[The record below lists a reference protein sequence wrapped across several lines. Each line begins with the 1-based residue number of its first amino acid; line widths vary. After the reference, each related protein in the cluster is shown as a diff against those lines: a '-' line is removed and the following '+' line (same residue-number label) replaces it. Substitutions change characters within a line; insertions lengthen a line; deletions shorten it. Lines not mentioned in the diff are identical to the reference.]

1 MTIESLCPGCGS
13 SLRVADEHAG
23 QQARCPACQTIYVV
37 PYTTHRE
44 DVPVVAAVSNR
55 WYMRTPDGRGYG
67 PVARRE
73 LEEWHQ
79 QGRVGAGCEI
89 RSDEDPVWRT
99 AAHLL
104 PPLPPSREPHRGG
117 LILALGI
124 LTWVACP
131 LFGILAWVLGE
142 MDLRAMREGRMDPQG
157 ESLTQIGRILG
168 MAYIMIV
175 LAFVVLVFGVL
186 LLGIVVA

>member
-1 MTIESLCPGCGS
+1 MPIESLCPGCGS

-23 QQARCPACQTIYVV
+23 QQARCPACQTVYVV
-37 PYTTHRE
+37 PSGTRRE
-44 DVPVVAAVSNR
+44 DPPVAAAVNNH
-55 WYMRTPDGRGYG
+55 WYMRTPDGRVYG
-67 PVARRE
+67 PVVRRE
-73 LEEWHQ
+73 LEEWHR

-89 RSDEDPVWRT
+89 RSDEDPVWRA

-104 PPLPPSREPHRGG
+104 PPLPSSRAPHRGG

-142 MDLRAMREGRMDPQG
+142 SDLRAMREGRMDPAG
-157 ESLTQIGRILG
+157 ESLTQVGRILG
-168 MAYIMIV
+168 MAYVLLV